1 MKKLIS
7 IFLLLTF
14 LIGCSN
20 QSNENLFIATSIS
33 TSKFSKNNDYYI
45 VSDLEYLGEKSAI
58 IEKIEI
64 VKADE
69 VIDEYILIDEF
80 NYSFFIGDKYSR
92 IGVHKNL
99 ERIGGDVIPAENS
112 IINKDN
118 MLKLILK
125 INTKSSITKSNNRY
139 IRIKYI
145 IDKET
150 REEVLDSKT
159 VNQLETALD

>member
-1 MKKLIS
+1 
-7 IFLLLTF
+7 
-14 LIGCSN
+14 
-20 QSNENLFIATSIS
+20 
-33 TSKFSKNNDYYI
+33 
-45 VSDLEYLGEKSAI
+45 
-58 IEKIEI
+58 
-64 VKADE
+64 
-69 VIDEYILIDEF
+69 
-80 NYSFFIGDKYSR
+80 
-92 IGVHKNL
+92 
-99 ERIGGDVIPAENS
+99 
-112 IINKDN
+112 

>member
-80 NYSFFIGDKYSR
+80 NYSF
-92 IGVHKNL
+92 L
-99 ERIGGDVIPAENS
+99 
-112 IINKDN
+112 
-118 MLKLILK
+118 
-125 INTKSSITKSNNRY
+125 
-139 IRIKYI
+139 
-145 IDKET
+145 
-150 REEVLDSKT
+150 
-159 VNQLETALD
+159 